1 MIIKNIEIT
10 NFRNYENLKL
20 QLEPNINIIYGN
32 NGEGKT
38 NLLESIYVLAFT
50 KSHRSF
56 IDNNLIKYGENNARI
71 NGTILNGLSYNLEV
85 FLGKTTKKVKIDGNQ
100 VTKLGDYIEKSNI
113 IIFTSDDLDLIKG
126 YPSQRRKYLNLE
138 ISQISKAYFSAI
150 NDYNKLLKIRNDYL
164 KKLDNHENINQPYF
178 DTLTD
183 YIVEKSVFI
192 YQMRH
197 QYIEKLN
204 KICGDIYKN
213 ITGLSNF
220 EIKYIPSINYVTP
233 SREEI
238 QKIMREKLNENIE
251 KEIILKTTLYG
262 PHKDDFEFSIDN
274 KNLKN
279 FGSQGQQ
286 RAAVLTLKL
295 SEIKLIENYKKSSPI
310 ILLDDVFSEL
320 DQQKINNLLSYID
333 SGTQVIIT
341 TTDLDSIRN
350 ELKSKA
356 NLLHIIN
363 GKIENEV
370 Q

>member
-1 MIIKNIEIT
+1 MILITYEDEIKELEYPTGNSEWS
-10 NFRNYENLKL
+10 KL
-20 QLEPNINIIYGN
+20 TEYIGNDCSLLEHVQPRRLYTRIGASLAIKDTAGSKVSMLVDEEFTYHCDDDKINKISDYISNINTIFFYPDD
-32 NGEGKT
+32 
-38 NLLESIYVLAFT
+38 L
-50 KSHRSF
+50 
-56 IDNNLIKYGENNARI
+56 NLIKGNP
-71 NGTILNGLSYNLEV
+71 EV
-85 FLGKTTKKVKIDGNQ
+85 
-100 VTKLGDYIEKSNI
+100 
-113 IIFTSDDLDLIKG
+113 
-126 YPSQRRKYLNLE
+126 RRRYLNIQLSQLSSIYFKN
-138 ISQISKAYFSAI
+138 IS
-150 NDYNKLLKIRNDYL
+150 DYNKLLKIRNDYL
-164 KKLDNHENINQPYF
+164 KKLDNHEKINQPYF

-251 KEIILKTTLYG
+251 KEIILKTTIYG